1 MKSVARTLVVMGLTL
16 GVATASGSAYAQH
29 AGAPTQA
36 QKDEAQD
43 RFKRGIQLY
52 EEENFTAALAEFR
65 RAYELV
71 PAYQVLYNVARSCY
85 QTRDYVCAL
94 KTFDR
99 YLAEGGATI
108 ERTRRDEVER
118 EIALMKRRVVT
129 INLKATKGA
138 TITVDGNAVGEYP
151 VPTPFLVNEGRR
163 QFRAVM
169 PGKENV
175 EKMVDLVG
183 GETTVID
190 LQQGEGVIGAP
201 PPSNVDSSHGG
212 STTHYW
218 LWGATGVLAVATG
231 ICGVV
236 ALSASSVASDIR
248 SNGGTLSAYDSA
260 ESRMRTFSVMTDVL
274 GIAAIGVGVAAL
286 VVTLSRP
293 DSPRSTEKLTTSARG
308 GLANYGL

>member
-1 MKSVARTLVVMGLTL
+1 MKSLARSFVVMGLTL
-16 GVATASGSAYAQH
+16 GMATASVSAHAQAH
-29 AGAPTQA
+29 SGAPTQA
-36 QKDEAQD
+36 MKDEAQD

-99 YLAEGGATI
+99 YLAEGGAAI

-118 EIALMKRRVVT
+118 EIALMHRRVVT

-151 VPTPFLVNEGRR
+151 LSSPLLVNEGRR
-163 QFRAVM
+163 QLRATLA
-169 PGKENV
+169 GRENV

-183 GETTVID
+183 GETTMVD
-190 LQQGEGVIGAP
+190 LQHGEGSA
-201 PPSNVDSSHGG
+201 SSSSSSADSRSG

-218 LWGATGVLAVATG
+218 LWGTAGLLAVATG
-231 ICGVV
+231 ITGVL
-236 ALSASSVASDIR
+236 ALSASSDASDIR
-248 SNGGTLSAYDSA
+248 TNGGSLDSYNSA
-260 ESRMRTFSVMTDVL
+260 ENRMRAFSVTTDVL

-293 DSPRSTEKLTTSARG
+293 DSPKTTGKLTASPTG
-308 GLANYGL
+308 GLVNYGL

>member
-1 MKSVARTLVVMGLTL
+1 MKSVARTLVVVGLTL
-16 GVATASGSAYAQH
+16 GMATASSSAYAQH
-29 AGAPTQA
+29 AGAPSQS

-138 TITVDGNAVGEYP
+138 TITVDGSPVGEYP

-163 QFRAVM
+163 QFRAAT

-183 GETTVID
+183 GETTVVD
-190 LQQGEGVIGAP
+190 LQQGDAIGAP
-201 PPSNVDSSHGG
+201 APSTVDSSRGG

-218 LWGATGVLAVATG
+218 LWGGAGVLAVATG

-236 ALSASSVASDIR
+236 ALSASSDASDIR

-260 ESRMRTFSVMTDVL
+260 ESRMRTFSVVTDVL
-274 GIAAIGVGVAAL
+274 GVATIGVAVAAL
-286 VVTLSRP
+286 VVTLSKP